1 MRYEGSIT
9 DNGSK
14 KFAMLGDDN
23 VSASMFEV
31 EFQEV
36 HLSFND
42 LSFVQG
48 LKPDNETYLC
58 GESYWTGVEHEISGC
73 NFKYH
78 TVFDNG
84 STQKSINY
92 ISDNNTYWSK
102 SDNDSYPDSFG
113 CSRYALESTG
123 ELYLPSLC
131 KVPPLAVVLL
141 QEVQESGISQ
151 LGITQYLE
159 IKI

>member
-1 MRYEGSIT
+1 MRYEGSIA

-31 EFQEV
+31 EFQSV

-73 NFKYH
+73 NFKYY

-92 ISDNNTYWSK
+92 ISDNNTYWSR
-102 SDNDSYPDSFG
+102 SDDDSYPDSFG
-113 CSRYALESTG
+113 CSRYALESTD
-123 ELYLPSLC
+123 EYIYPAC
-131 KVPPLAVVLL
+131 KSSSSN
-141 QEVQESGISQ
+141 SGSSGGAGVWDQ
-151 LGITQYLE
+151 STWDNSVFGD
-159 IKI
+159 